1 MAGAVWVKGATRNS
15 QERMVQRA
23 KEDLA
28 ELLRID
34 DMPNLVEKIKLVEV
48 TPVTWHDPDL
58 GLPTPGI
65 KKQQGLTP
73 GFQIFLEYSGR
84 EYEYHSSFS
93 RVIYVPAGKGQPPLH
108 ANAL

>member
-15 QERMVQRA
+15 QEKMVQLS

-28 ELLRID
+28 EYLGLPD
-34 DMPNLVEKIKLVEV
+34 ASQIKLVEV
-48 TPVTWHDPDL
+48 TPVTWRDPDL
-58 GLPTPGI
+58 GYPSPGI
-65 KKQQGLTP
+65 KKQQGLVP

-84 EYEYHSSFS
+84 EYEYHASFN
-93 RVIYVPAGKGQPPLH
+93 RVVYVPAGKGQPPLP